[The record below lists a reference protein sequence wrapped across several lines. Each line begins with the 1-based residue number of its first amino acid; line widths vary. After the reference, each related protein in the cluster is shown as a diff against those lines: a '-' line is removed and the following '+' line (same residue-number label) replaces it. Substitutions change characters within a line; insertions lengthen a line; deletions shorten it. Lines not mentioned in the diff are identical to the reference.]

1 MIEQLKQQITKAND
15 AYRLGQPIISDA
27 KYDQLVEELSLLS
40 PDDELLTKVGVEIA
54 DETRKSRLPIEMAS
68 MNKIKSME
76 DIDNWTRLKGI
87 NQNELVIMTP
97 KFDGLSLCVEEGE
110 NEAWTRGN
118 GVFGQKS
125 DEHYKLIQNHLYEDG
140 FTDELTDPF
149 APIEFKYTYGEV
161 MIPKQVFIDKF
172 SADFANPRNL
182 VAGLLNS
189 KTVSDSLKDCQYVKY
204 GGIPSKAFNPKTK
217 QEILDTLN
225 DGQRNKVNYH
235 VCKISELTEE
245 MIISLFHKWSV
256 DFEIDGII
264 IEINDLTLQNKLG
277 RETSSNNPV
286 WARAFKH
293 PSFEQSAETD
303 VIGISWNI
311 SKQGLLKPIL
321 HITPVKLDGV
331 TVSNVTGN
339 NARFVKDLG
348 LGVGAK
354 VVVKRSGMVIPII
367 VDVITPV
374 EFVQPTIEGVEVD
387 WNEAGIELI
396 TLTETDDQKLKK
408 IVAFF
413 EILEADNVSEGVIT
427 QLWDAG
433 YKTIKDVL
441 TLTTSDLEKIDRFGK
456 RKADIV
462 YKSIQKS
469 VSNVQLS
476 KLQHATGIFK
486 NMGSKKL
493 ALLEHFIEK
502 PTIDK
507 LLEIEGIGDVLA
519 SEYVDSYDDF
529 FDFIKGLPIT
539 IIEKVESVKVSNDLE
554 GMSFIFTGVRRPDLV
569 KIIESRGGK
578 ECSSVSKNTTHLVCV
593 DKSSSSSKMKKA
605 IDLGIQILD
614 VKDLENLLKSI
625 QDEVYSRKVFL

>member
-1 MIEQLKQQITKAND
+1 MIEQLKKQILKAND
-15 AYRLGQPIISDA
+15 AYRAGKPIISDA

-40 PDDELLTKVGVEIA
+40 PDDELLTKVGHVVV

-68 MNKIKSME
+68 MNKIKSMD
-76 DIDNWTRLKGI
+76 DINDWCRLKGI
-87 NQNELVIMTP
+87 SKNEEVIITP
-97 KFDGLSLCVEEGE
+97 KFDGLSLCVDEKTG
-110 NEAWTRGN
+110 EAWTRGD
-118 GVFGQKS
+118 GEFGQKS
-125 DEHYKLIQNHLYEDG
+125 DEHYKLIQNHLNL
-140 FTDELTDPF
+140 DEYSF
-149 APIEFKYTYGEV
+149 IYTYGEV
-161 MIPKQVFIDKF
+161 MIPKKVFIDKF

-189 KTVSDSLKDCQYVKY
+189 KTVSDSLKDCQYIKY
-204 GGIPSKAFNPKTK
+204 GAFTNKNFDTK
-217 QEILDTLN
+217 QEIINELN
-225 DGQRNKVNYH
+225 VGQASKVEYH
-235 VCKISELTEE
+235 ICKISDLTEDLL
-245 MIISLFHKWSV
+245 IGLFQKFSTEY
-256 DFEIDGII
+256 EIDGLI
-264 IEINDLTLQNKLG
+264 IEINDLTLQDNLG

-321 HITPVKLDGV
+321 HIKPVKLDGV

-367 VDVITPV
+367 ADVVTPV

-387 WNEAGIELI
+387 WNENGIELI
-396 TLTETDDQKLKK
+396 TLTETDDQRLKK

-441 TLTTSDLEKIDRFGK
+441 NLTTGDLEKIDRFGK
-456 RKADIV
+456 RKAQIV
-462 YKSIQKS
+462 YNSIQKS
-469 VSNVQLS
+469 VSGVQLS

-486 NMGSKKL
+486 GLGSKKL
-493 ALLEHFIEK
+493 VLLEDFTTK
-502 PTIDK
+502 PTVDQVMS
-507 LLEIEGIGDVLA
+507 IEGFAEVSAKSYI
-519 SEYVDSYDDF
+519 DSYDIF
-529 FDFIKGLPIT
+529 FDFIKDLPVT
-539 IIEKVESVKVSNDLE
+539 IAEKVEAVKVGTDLE
-554 GMSFIFTGVRRPDLV
+554 GKAFVFTGVRRPDLESV
-569 KIIESRGGK
+569 IESRGGK
-578 ECSSVSKNTTHLVCV
+578 ISSGVSKTTTHLVMKV
-593 DKSSSSSKMKKA
+593 IGSGSSKEKKA
-605 IDLGIQILD
+605 IELGVEVITVEQ
-614 VKDLENLLKSI
+614 LEKLLN
-625 QDEVYSRKVFL
+625 

>member
-1 MIEQLKQQITKAND
+1 MIEQLKEQIIKANN
-15 AYRLGQPIISDA
+15 AYRLGQPIISDT

-40 PDDELLTKVGVEIA
+40 PHDELLTKVGVEIA
-54 DETRKSRLPIEMAS
+54 DETRKGKLPIEMAS
-68 MNKIKSME
+68 MNKIKSMN
-76 DIDNWTRLKGI
+76 DVDDWSRLKGI
-87 NQNELVIMTP
+87 SKKEMVIITP
-97 KFDGLSLCVEEGE
+97 KYDGLSLCVNETTS
-110 NEAWTRGN
+110 EAWTRGD
-118 GVFGQKS
+118 GEFGQKS
-125 DEHYKLIQNHLYEDG
+125 NEHYSLIQNHLNLEKDS
-140 FTDELTDPF
+140 FRF
-149 APIEFKYTYGEV
+149 TYGEV
-161 MIPKQVFIDKF
+161 MIPKQVFIDKY
-172 SADFANPRNL
+172 SVDFANPRNL

-189 KTVSDSLKDCQYVKY
+189 KTVSNSLKDCQYIKY
-204 GGIPSKAFNPKTK
+204 GAICNTIFDTK
-217 QEILDTLN
+217 QEVLN
-225 DGQRNKVNYH
+225 ELNKGQKNKVQYYI
-235 VCKISELTEE
+235 CELGDLSEGLLIE
-245 MIISLFHKWSV
+245 LFHKFSTE
-256 DFEIDGII
+256 FEIDGLI
-264 IEINDLTLQNKLG
+264 IELNDLSLQNKLG
-277 RETSSNNPV
+277 RETSSNNPI

-367 VDVITPV
+367 ADVITPV

-396 TLTETDDQKLKK
+396 TLTETEDQKLKK

-427 QLWDAG
+427 QLWEAG
-433 YKTIKDVL
+433 YKTIKDIL
-441 TLTTSDLEKIDRFGK
+441 TLKTSDLEKIDRFGK

-486 NMGSKKL
+486 GLGSKKL
-493 ALLEHFIEK
+493 VLLEDFKTK
-502 PTIDK
+502 PSVDQVMS
-507 LLEIEGIGDVLA
+507 IEGFAEVSAKSYI
-519 SEYVDSYDDF
+519 ESYDIF
-529 FDFIKGLPIT
+529 FDFIKDLPVT
-539 IIEKVESVKVSNDLE
+539 IVEKVEAVKVGTDLE
-554 GMSFIFTGVRRPDLV
+554 GKSFVFTGVRRTDLESD
-569 KIIESRGGK
+569 IESRGGK
-578 ECSSVSKNTTHLVCV
+578 IGSGVSKTTTHLVM
-593 DKSSSSSKMKKA
+593 KAIGSGSSKEKKA
-605 IDLGIQILD
+605 IDLGVEVITVEQ
-614 VKDLENLLKSI
+614 LEKMLS
-625 QDEVYSRKVFL
+625 

>member
-1 MIEQLKQQITKAND
+1 MIEQLKEQIIKAND
-15 AYRLGQPIISDA
+15 AYRLGQPIISDT

-54 DETRKSRLPIEMAS
+54 DETRKGKLPIEMAS
-68 MNKIKSME
+68 MNKIKSMN
-76 DIDNWTRLKGI
+76 DVDDWSRLKGI
-87 NQNELVIMTP
+87 SKKEMVIITP
-97 KFDGLSLCVEEGE
+97 KYDGLSLCV
-110 NEAWTRGN
+110 NESTSEAFTRGD
-118 GVFGQKS
+118 GEFGQKS
-125 DEHYKLIQNHLYEDG
+125 NEHYSLIQNHLNLEKDS
-140 FTDELTDPF
+140 FRF
-149 APIEFKYTYGEV
+149 TYGEV

-172 SADFANPRNL
+172 STDFANPRNL

-189 KTVSDSLKDCQYVKY
+189 KTISESLKDCQYIKY
-204 GGIPSKAFNPKTK
+204 GAICNTIFDTK
-217 QEILDTLN
+217 QEVLN
-225 DGQRNKVNYH
+225 ELNKGQKIKVQYYI
-235 VCKISELTEE
+235 CELGDLSEGLLIE
-245 MIISLFHKWSV
+245 LFHKFSTE
-256 DFEIDGII
+256 FEIDGLI
-264 IEINDLTLQNKLG
+264 IELNNLSLQNKLG
-277 RETSSNNPV
+277 RESSSNNPV

-348 LGVGAK
+348 LGIGAK

-367 VDVITPV
+367 ADVITPV

-433 YKTIKDVL
+433 YKTIKDIL
-441 TLTTSDLEKIDRFGK
+441 TLKTSDLEKIDRFGK

-486 NMGSKKL
+486 GLGSKKL
-493 ALLEHFIEK
+493 VLLEDFKTK
-502 PTIDK
+502 PSVDQVMS
-507 LLEIEGIGDVLA
+507 IEGFAEVSAKSYI
-519 SEYVDSYDDF
+519 DSYDIF
-529 FDFIKGLPIT
+529 FDFIKDLPVT
-539 IIEKVESVKVSNDLE
+539 IVEKVQAVKVGTDLE
-554 GMSFIFTGVRRPDLV
+554 GKSFVFTGVRRPDLESD
-569 KIIESRGGK
+569 IESRGGK
-578 ECSSVSKNTTHLVCV
+578 IGSGVSKTTTYLVMKV
-593 DKSSSSSKMKKA
+593 IGSGSSKEKKA
-605 IDLGIQILD
+605 IDLGVEVITVEQ
-614 VKDLENLLKSI
+614 LEKMLS
-625 QDEVYSRKVFL
+625 